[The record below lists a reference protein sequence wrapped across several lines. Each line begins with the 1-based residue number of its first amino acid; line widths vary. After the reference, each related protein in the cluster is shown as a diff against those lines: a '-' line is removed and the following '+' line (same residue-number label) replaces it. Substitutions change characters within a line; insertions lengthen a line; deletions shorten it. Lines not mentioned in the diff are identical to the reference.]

1 MYITKQTPSNEV
13 FATGAKRGSEEGKL
27 RVNLLP
33 SEWVTTLFSTP
44 VVGGDGLPACWDD
57 FHPSNAPSIALRVI
71 IDEYGRDE
79 VTPLPTNEGAAN
91 ALIRLIELLERGAE
105 IYGDNNWKRGMPLE
119 RVQRSL
125 RRHALQYYAG
135 VDDGED
141 HFAAVLFNLMVLW
154 YYDFHGIVVGA

>member
-1 MYITKQTPSNEV
+1 MYITKQSNTIEKYP
-13 FATGAKRGSEEGKL
+13 TGARRGSEDGKL
-27 RVNLLP
+27 RVALLP
-33 SEWVTTLFSTP
+33 DEWVAALCSCPTTRGWS
-44 VVGGDGLPACWDD
+44 GLAECWSN

-79 VTPLPTNEGAAN
+79 VTPLPTNEGIAN
-91 ALIRLIELLERGAE
+91 SLIRLIELLERGAE
-105 IYGDNNWKRGMPLE
+105 IYGDDNWKRGMPLE

-141 HFAAVLFNLMVLW
+141 HFAAVLFNLMIMW
-154 YYDFHGIVVGA
+154 YYDFHNISC